1 MDASLLAIL
10 TEAEQAMS
18 SATDPASLENIK
30 AQFLGKQGKVTE
42 LLKGMAALSPEEKK
56 TRGAEINQLKQQV
69 EAVLNA
75 KRQALA
81 DSAMQAKLHA
91 QAIDGFQTAIG
102 VLKLEYK

>member
-42 LLKGMAALSPEEKK
+42 LLKGMAALSP
-56 TRGAEINQLKQQV
+56 
-69 EAVLNA
+69 
-75 KRQALA
+75 
-81 DSAMQAKLHA
+81 
-91 QAIDGFQTAIG
+91 
-102 VLKLEYK
+102 

>member
-75 KRQALA
+75 SGRPWLTRPCKPSCRRKPL
-81 DSAMQAKLHA
+81 M
-91 QAIDGFQTAIG
+91 
-102 VLKLEYK
+102 